1 MDLEIFKPSEAATTV
16 ALFASERALSSV
28 NPAMRFIN
36 EMEDW
41 TDF

>member
-1 MDLEIFKPSEAATTV
+1 MDLEIFKPGKATTTI

-28 NPAMRFIN
+28 NPAMRFTN

-41 TDF
+41 KVF